1 GSSSDSASDNL
12 QPTLPPYSYEE
23 SDTPID
29 FDGYEQSATRAAIR
43 ENDFENGDA
52 FGVYAYLKPAEDG
65 SGSNSYPLQNYMEN
79 LKVTYSKADGADSGT
94 WFNSQ
99 TKYWPADTNIK
110 IRFFAYYPVTYGS
123 GASVAAYTASDDGFP
138 TITYTPLAMAA
149 YQGDF
154 MTAMTD
160 ELYKGHELLYSN
172 GDPANGTYT
181 GVPLSF
187 KHHLTQVKF
196 SANHNGTD
204 NETVKV
210 TKIVLKGAM
219 GTNTGK
225 FNAGNDDADNDGFK
239 WGDVATNETS
249 YTVSS
254 GFTTGNIINVNDVA
268 VDAATKY
275 TTLHATNDAILL
287 LLPQTPGDGDI
298 TLEVTFEM
306 TLDNGTVIIAMQ
318 TFAFPGHTYTEGA
331 GVNYQIPI
339 AVDQVSSIIL
349 GSVTYEAWE
358 EVKNDNDEDED
369 FYTGTLK

>member
-1 GSSSDSASDNL
+1 
-12 QPTLPPYSYEE
+12 
-23 SDTPID
+23 
-29 FDGYEQSATRAAIR
+29 
-43 ENDFENGDA
+43 
-52 FGVYAYLKPAEDG
+52 
-65 SGSNSYPLQNYMEN
+65 
-79 LKVTYSKADGADSGT
+79 
-94 WFNSQ
+94 
-99 TKYWPADTNIK
+99 
-110 IRFFAYYPVTYGS
+110 
-123 GASVAAYTASDDGFP
+123 DGFP

-172 GDPANGTYT
+172 GGSANGTYT

-196 SANHNGTD
+196 SANHNGKD
-204 NETVKV
+204 KETVKV

-225 FNAGNDDADNDGFK
+225 FNDKDGFVWGDDA
-239 WGDVATNETS
+239 ATGSTS

-254 GFTTGNIINVNDVA
+254 GFIDANINNSSETATDGSVVYTA
-268 VDAATKY
+268 LDAGE
-275 TTLHATNDAILL
+275 NDAILL
-287 LLPQTPGDGDI
+287 LLPQELIAEQI

-306 TLDNGTVIIAMQ
+306 TLDNTTVIIAMQ

-339 AVDQVSSIIL
+339 DVDQVASIVL